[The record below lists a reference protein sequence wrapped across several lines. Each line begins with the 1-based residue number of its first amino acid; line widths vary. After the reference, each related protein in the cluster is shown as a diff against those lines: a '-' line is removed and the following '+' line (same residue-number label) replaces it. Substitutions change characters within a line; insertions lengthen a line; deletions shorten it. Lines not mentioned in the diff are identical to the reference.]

1 MDNVARVVCLQNLN
15 ISVNG
20 ETIFENPEKEQIRR
34 NLRETHIYDFVYQM
48 LVENT
53 DSDWKYESYD
63 DMYARGIRRRY
74 RFYNPQGDMAVV
86 TVFFVPYD

>member
-20 ETIFENPEKEQIRR
+20 ETIFKEEEMQRNIRKV
-34 NLRETHIYDFVYQM
+34 HIYDFVYQK

-53 DSDWKYESYD
+53 DSNWKYESYD
-63 DMYARGIRRRY
+63 DMFSRGIRRRY
-74 RFYNPQGDMAVV
+74 LFYNPQGDMAVV
-86 TVFFVPYD
+86 TVFFA

>member
-20 ETIFENPEKEQIRR
+20 ETIFKEEEMQRNIRKV
-34 NLRETHIYDFVYQM
+34 HIYDFVYQK

-53 DSDWKYESYD
+53 DS
-63 DMYARGIRRRY
+63 
-74 RFYNPQGDMAVV
+74 N
-86 TVFFVPYD
+86 